1 MTCNRRRY
9 THMILDLCMAM
20 TTAMFMKNAI
30 DINWQG
36 IREIGE
42 YSAVKLGVIPK

>member
-1 MTCNRRRY
+1 
-9 THMILDLCMAM
+9 MILDLCMAM
-20 TTAMFMKNAI
+20 TTGSSTAMFMKNAI

-42 YSAVKLGVIPK
+42 YSAVKFGSHTKIVW